1 MKMKNLLYVV
11 LCGAAL
17 LFQGCYSSVDGRHR
31 AGVPFSTDKFESR
44 YQRTNAQVFASAKKV
59 LERIGKLYGENTI
72 ARTLEAKVDT
82 KTVWVKVTD
91 VEPNV
96 TQLTVQVR
104 TRGGSADV
112 ITAAQIDKEIAL
124 DLSTTR

>member
-1 MKMKNLLYVV
+1 MKNLLYVV